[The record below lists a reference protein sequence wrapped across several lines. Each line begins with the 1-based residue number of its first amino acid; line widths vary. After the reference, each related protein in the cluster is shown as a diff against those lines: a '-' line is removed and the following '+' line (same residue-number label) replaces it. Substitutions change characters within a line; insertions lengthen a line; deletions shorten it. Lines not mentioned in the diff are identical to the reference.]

1 MAGYTTTYSGDLTT
15 SLTSAIADQIFGI
28 ISEAKGQKEAA
39 QKEAAKYGVDVEFDR
54 GEFTARAARDRLIQ
68 NTLGSRFVPKTNYSD
83 LLARGQSSNDPLMGV
98 PAHLRKLPEY
108 QQLANPKEKAFNQSS
123 YLTGKNVPS
132 NVQST
137 TAEKPVKVND
147 KKLGVFLAQ
156 VIKAINA
163 NIASLSERLDETQ
176 TDVIATREGL
186 FGTIK
191 QLEQNSDLLETKL
204 DAIIDA
210 LRDQNTFAKQQQDR
224 EQVQRREGELEKEF
238 DFSGTESLVKVG
250 EDPTKRE
257 EINRKND
264 AEDFDPGE
272 TFTDITSY
280 NDLGPGYE
288 RGGIASGPD
297 SGYLAKLHGDEL
309 IIPLDNNYT
318 QGEPSAI
325 DGKIRQKPE
334 TPMMPQ
340 MAETGMMPTKAE
352 PNFEKFGG
360 NVFNKIA
367 AVEPQAIPNLQE
379 QTDNLTKAME
389 LPIKAS
395 GVVTMSLMQKAVSGM
410 GSIAGNVGEQL
421 KSVSAPI
428 ASTFGVSNTITNN
441 LIRQSENQAEEQ
453 DKRDEMKNSSA
464 TGGDRAWWDPLGV
477 FTGRGGVG
485 GYRRG
490 TGGGGTKI
498 QRFSNNYGTGGDQ
511 GLARGLKGVRAGFTG
526 MGAQGFDAMMRGEGY
541 IPSNKP
547 QILGKGAYS
556 APTFRGANRYAGV
569 VGSIPGQFQKPGG
582 VVNSIVP
589 GNAPKLNI
597 FEPQSKVSAG
607 MFNKGRD
614 LATKLQGGAYPN
626 SVRANMLRAQI
637 TSGGVRTPVRG
648 GVTPTHPLIMLAQM
662 LIEDLISP
670 QPTAAYDQV
679 TGPNAMYNNP
689 KLSEEQRRVLFESVH
704 GTQTQGAK
712 TDFVN
717 LRSQEQALNKLD
729 KSVNQPDPIVINN
742 QQTAATTSED
752 PFSRISNMGDPGFGA
767 LYPSPYN

>member
-210 LRDQNTFAKQQQDR
+210 LRDQNTFAKQQKDE
-224 EQVQRREGELEKEF
+224 EQVKSRQNELAKEF

-264 AEDFDPGE
+264 VEDFDPGE

-498 QRFSNNYGTGGDQ
+498 QRFSNDYGTGGAQ
-511 GLARGLKGVRAGFTG
+511 GLARGTRARVGFTG
-526 MGAQGFDAMMRGEGY
+526 MNAQGFNAMMQGQNY
-541 IPSNKP
+541 IPSSKP
-547 QILGKGAYS
+547 QILGQGAYS
-556 APTFRGANRYAGV
+556 APTLSGAERYAGTS
-569 VGSIPGQFQKPGG
+569 GSLGGRQAPGG
-582 VVNSIVP
+582 VVRSIVP
-589 GNAPKLNI
+589 SNAPRINFL
-597 FEPQSKVSAG
+597 EPQAKTTG
-607 MFNKGRD
+607 PMFDKGRD
-614 LATKLQGGAYPN
+614 LATKLMDPNYRPN
-626 SVRANMLRAQI
+626 SATANRLRMQMK
-637 TSGGVRTPVRG
+637 TGSSVVPRTPSFRGIRGRNLITLLPTLLQFMPGPIGDHVREANAKMEADREE
-648 GVTPTHPLIMLAQM
+648 VMNASIDTFMELIGRPR
-662 LIEDLISP
+662 S
-670 QPTAAYDQV
+670 T
-679 TGPNAMYNNP
+679 
-689 KLSEEQRRVLFESVH
+689 
-704 GTQTQGAK
+704 GAK

>member
-28 ISEAKGQKEAA
+28 ISDAKGQKEAA
-39 QKEAAKYGVDVEFDR
+39 QKEAEKYGVDVEFDR

-98 PAHLRKLPEY
+98 PVHLRKLPEY

-137 TAEKPVKVND
+137 TTTEKPVKVND

-210 LRDQNTFAKQQQDR
+210 LRDQNNFAKQQKDE
-224 EQVQRREGELEKEF
+224 EQVQRRENEVEKEF
-238 DFSGTESLVKVG
+238 DFSGAESLVKVG

-272 TFTDITSY
+272 VFNDLTMY
-280 NDLGPGYE
+280 NDLGPGFE

-297 SGYLAKLHGDEL
+297 SGYLAKLHGDEM

-318 QGEPSAI
+318 QGQPSAI

-360 NVFNKIA
+360 NIFNKIVA
-367 AVEPQAIPNLQE
+367 AEPQAMPDLKE

-410 GSIAGNVGEQL
+410 GAIAGNVGEQL
-421 KSVSAPI
+421 KAVSAPI

-441 LIRQSENQAEEQ
+441 LIRQSENQAEAQ

-464 TGGDRAWWDPLGV
+464 TGGDRAWWDPLGL
-477 FTGRGGVG
+477 FTGNGGVG

-490 TGGGGTKI
+490 IGGGGTKI

-526 MGAQGFDAMMRGEGY
+526 MNAQGFNAMMQGESF

-556 APTFRGANRYAGV
+556 APTFRGANRYAGTM
-569 VGSIPGQFQKPGG
+569 GSLGGTQLPGG

-589 GNAPKLNI
+589 GNSPRINFI
-597 FEPQSKVSAG
+597 EPQSKVSAG

-626 SVRANMLRAQI
+626 SVRANMLRSQI

-648 GVTPTHPLIMLAQM
+648 GVKPGHPLIMLAQM

-704 GTQTQGAK
+704 GPQNDTGLALESSSKEVRNNNVTTLDPVVLNSNVDGQ
-712 TDFVN
+712 
-717 LRSQEQALNKLD
+717 SSEQVDTYYSAID
-729 KSVNQPDPIVINN
+729 AV
-742 QQTAATTSED
+742 
-752 PFSRISNMGDPGFGA
+752 GDPGTEIYTKG
-767 LYPSPYN
+767 YTPSQFF